1 MSTVETAVRSETNAY
16 ADEGSDTAD
25 PLELLAELEKEF
37 IMKEFNEI
45 TGLPSAVNASQE
57 NRMPVIK
64 VAAKNGLK
72 ISVFTDK
79 LVFSS
84 RGRNTEIPKGKVTGI
99 TLKKSLAETMRFEN
113 TLVLDLECGR
123 VVTLRRIP
131 TSKAASL
138 KHAISAHS

>member
-1 MSTVETAVRSETNAY
+1 MSTVEMAAKSETNTY
-16 ADEGSDTAD
+16 IDEVSD
-25 PLELLAELEKEF
+25 PLELLVELEKEF
-37 IMKEFNEI
+37 IMKEFDEI
-45 TGLPSAVNASQE
+45 TGLPSAVNASGD
-57 NRMPVIK
+57 NRTPVFK

-99 TLKKSLAETMRFEN
+99 TLKKTLAETMRFEN

-131 TSKAASL
+131 TSKVALL
-138 KHAISAHS
+138 KHAILAHA

>member
-1 MSTVETAVRSETNAY
+1 MDTVEMTAKSETKPY
-16 ADEGSDTAD
+16 VDDVSD
-25 PLELLAELEKEF
+25 LVEQLVELEKEF
-37 IMKEFNEI
+37 IMKEFKKI
-45 TGLPSAVNASQE
+45 TELPSAVSASE
-57 NRMPVIK
+57 DNRMPVFK

-123 VVTLRRIP
+123 VVTLSRIP
-131 TSKAASL
+131 ASKVASL
-138 KHAISAHS
+138 KHAILAHV